1 MLSAVNRHVIARES
15 NIVRV
20 DFSREPDPPTPC
32 FPGANGLRAG
42 DCVHDLGPAFV
53 APSPLVNQK
62 IRLKSLERRVG
73 ITKYP
78 PSPAI
83 FIDGLGCRL
92 CQQGE
97 ASVLASLE
105 IGLPAL

>member
-42 DCVHDLGPAFV
+42 DCVHDLGPETNDQAGDGTTTATVLSHGIVKDGAKAV
-53 APSPLVNQK
+53 AC
-62 IRLKSLERRVG
+62 LE
-73 ITKYP
+73 
-78 PSPAI
+78 
-83 FIDGLGCRL
+83 
-92 CQQGE
+92 
-97 ASVLASLE
+97 
-105 IGLPAL
+105 